1 MIGLILIVILA
12 FIGPMLSHHDYAEQD
27 VNRRNLPAKIPVLD
41 KVSFYHLMAQVLTGQ
56 MHMIRQK

>member
-41 KVSFYHLMAQVLTGQ
+41 KVSFT
-56 MHMIRQK
+56 I